1 MERFFL
7 KIAPLCSCPGLDDG
21 DNDAD
26 MMIIERFSPQKCP
39 AVQLPW
45 LGLPQQDAET
55 SSDYLRGFSPHTGVT
70 SVSNLGRTVNL
81 LNIRDIEIFH
91 DICHKKT

>member
-1 MERFFL
+1 MEMFF
-7 KIAPLCSCPGLDDG
+7 SQNCPALQLQLDD
-21 DNDAD
+21 DDDDAD
-26 MMIIERFSPQKCP
+26 MMMVVTLSPQKYP
-39 AVQLPW
+39 AVELPW

-55 SSDYLRGFSPHTGVT
+55 SSDYLRGISPHTGVT
-70 SVSNLGRTVNL
+70 CVSSLGRTVNL